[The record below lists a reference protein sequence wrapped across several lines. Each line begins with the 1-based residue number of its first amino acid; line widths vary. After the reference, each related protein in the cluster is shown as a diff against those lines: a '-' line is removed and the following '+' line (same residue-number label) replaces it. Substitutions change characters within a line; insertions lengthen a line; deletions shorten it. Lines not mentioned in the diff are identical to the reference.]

1 MRTVCQTVLTVRGER
16 SSCEIVTAGG
26 SATVGGCGSCESG
39 RKQACSA
46 QPNLSPRGKQL
57 VSISFRLELLSAF
70 LLFASFFVFTWTH
83 TRYTLISVR
92 YFYASPLP
100 SHAVILTF
108 SVPFSHFRAPSHL
121 LLCVCVISRCHPL
134 CVLFVCVVP
143 RCPVVCCVFV
153 LSPIVLTGVRA
164 VPPTRQGEKKAKE
177 ANKDLGFVTK
187 LLLA

>member
-1 MRTVCQTVLTVRGER
+1 MRECD
-16 SSCEIVTAGG
+16 CWG
-26 SATVGGCGSCESG
+26 SATVGECGSCESG
-39 RKQACSA
+39 RKQPCSA

-70 LLFASFFVFTWTH
+70 LLFASFLVFTWTH
-83 TRYTLISVR
+83 THYTLISVR
-92 YFYASPLP
+92 YLYASPLP
-100 SHAVILTF
+100 SHAVILTL
-108 SVPFSHFRAPSHL
+108 SVPFTHFRAPSHL

-143 RCPVVCCVFV
+143 RCPVVCCVV
-153 LSPIVLTGVRA
+153 PHCPNGRVRA